1 MAEGLTGPSAQKEWW
16 GVISVVTD
24 SCADLPPD
32 LLDRYGIEVL
42 PFRVHCGDREC
53 WDGVD
58 LDSTTVF
65 RMVEETGDLPRTAAP
80 SVAEYAAAFDRP
92 GEVVFVGIGSA
103 LSVGMQNA
111 LLAAREYPVGKVHVV
126 DSRNLSTG
134 IGHLA
139 ILAAEMRDAGLPAA
153 AIARALEAA
162 AGRVRTAFVVDT
174 LAYLHKGGRC
184 TALASLV
191 GSVLRIRPVVA
202 VQPDGT
208 LGVRQRL
215 RGSRRRALQALL
227 DDLARHRER
236 LDPRR
241 VFVTHAGAED
251 AGWLAHEVQRVA
263 APQETLITEAGCT
276 ISAHCGPN
284 TIGILYMTR

>member
-1 MAEGLTGPSAQKEWW
+1 M
-16 GVISVVTD
+16 VV
-24 SCADLPPD
+24 
-32 LLDRYGIEVL
+32 
-42 PFRVHCGDREC
+42 
-53 WDGVD
+53 
-58 LDSTTVF
+58 
-65 RMVEETGDLPRTAAP
+65 
-80 SVAEYAAAFDRP
+80 
-92 GEVVFVGIGSA
+92 
-103 LSVGMQNA
+103 
-111 LLAAREYPVGKVHVV
+111 
-126 DSRNLSTG
+126 
-134 IGHLA
+134 
-139 ILAAEMRDAGLPAA
+139 
-153 AIARALEAA
+153 
-162 AGRVRTAFVVDT
+162 T

-241 VFVTHAGAED
+241 VFVTHAGAEA
-251 AGWLAHEVQRVA
+251 AGWLAHEVQRGA

-276 ISAHCGPN
+276 ISAHCGPH